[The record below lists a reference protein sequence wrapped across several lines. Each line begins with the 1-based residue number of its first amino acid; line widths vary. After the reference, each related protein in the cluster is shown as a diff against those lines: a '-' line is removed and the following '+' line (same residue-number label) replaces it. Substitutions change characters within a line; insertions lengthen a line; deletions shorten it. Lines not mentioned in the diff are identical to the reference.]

1 MAVTIGQESIGG
13 LEVTRQEDGRYALD
27 FTAGGG
33 PFVIITATAWVALC
47 RLIRRAR
54 EEL

>member
-1 MAVTIGQESIGG
+1 MAVTIGQEQVGG

-33 PFVIITATAWVALC
+33 PFVIVTATAWAALC
-47 RLIRRAR
+47 RLIRHNR
-54 EEL
+54 ESL